1 MIFKDST
8 AYVTFDYGKG
18 MHSSDGD
25 KLRTFEIAEHDG
37 LFVPAEAQIIDG
49 KTVKVWSG
57 QIRNPKFVR
66 YGWQPFT
73 RANLVNEAGLP
84 ASTFRSEAAPVSWF
98 RLPDL
103 PGTEKSPSLGVSA
116 PFTGVSG
123 GQLFVAGG
131 CNFPGKPAADGG
143 TKKYYCNIYA
153 LDITARSHAGWKRIG
168 KLPIPLA

>member
-1 MIFKDST
+1 
-8 AYVTFDYGKG
+8 

-116 PFTGVSG
+116 PFTGVSN
-123 GQLFVAGG
+123 GQLFVAGDATS
-131 CNFPGKPAADGG
+131 PANQHPKGEQKNTTA
-143 TKKYYCNIYA
+143 IY
-153 LDITARSHAGWKRIG
+153 TH
-168 KLPIPLA
+168 

>member
-1 MIFKDST
+1 
-8 AYVTFDYGKG
+8 

-103 PGTEKSPSLGVSA
+103 PGTEKA
-116 PFTGVSG
+116 
-123 GQLFVAGG
+123 
-131 CNFPGKPAADGG
+131 
-143 TKKYYCNIYA
+143 
-153 LDITARSHAGWKRIG
+153 HH
-168 KLPIPLA
+168 